1 MSTDHSHHGPAHGG
15 HAHAEHPEPHPHHP
29 HGTGHGG
36 DPIPEPENI
45 QVAPLALVAIVSVLT
60 FVIGSIWA
68 LRIRA
73 NTEREMNPSLAAA
86 LPPSL
91 GAEEQGIVDQIPFEL
106 NHWVKDDRRHNGLK
120 LQGYGWVDQKAGTIH
135 IPIER
140 AMELVQQ
147 EANKEPRK

>member
-1 MSTDHSHHGPAHGG
+1 MSQQDHHHHGPAHGE
-15 HAHAEHPEPHPHHP
+15 HAHAAHPEPHPHHP

-45 QVAPLALVAIVSVLT
+45 QVGPLAAVAIISILV
-60 FVIGSIWA
+60 FAIGSVWA

-73 NTEREMNPSLAAA
+73 NTEREMNPALAAG

-106 NHWVKDDRRHNGLK
+106 NHWVKDDRKNGQARLK
-120 LQGYGWVDQKAGTIH
+120 GYGWVDQKAGTIH
-135 IPIER
+135 VPIER
-140 AMELVQQ
+140 AMELVVA
-147 EANKEPRK
+147 ESHK